1 MKIIALKVKSG
12 LFEKDF
18 TFNTNI
24 NIIYSSKNGCGK
36 TTLVRM
42 LLYALGFNIP
52 NTKNL
57 KFEKLELILSLQHES
72 LGNIKLIRE
81 HNIQIELHKDNK
93 IQTFS
98 LPSERL
104 RLHKLIFNTTNE
116 DILNNILGTFYI
128 DQEKGWTLLNR
139 GKVIGSIHFNIEE
152 LFRGLGNKDS
162 SKLIQ
167 EKNNIINQINQY
179 NQIFKISE
187 YQKLIETEANELMT
201 DFDSALI
208 NKLEILR
215 IEYRRLKRDQKKL
228 DQLLT
233 DNKNFK
239 KYIEEMKI
247 LVQINDLIFPL
258 TSNNIVGYTDS
269 IESIKSKLLFITNDI
284 NRISSQI
291 KELEK
296 SLPYKDD
303 QGQLFITEK
312 WTKSF
317 NASLSKI
324 PINKRAIEEHI
335 RFLKAQQENINRKL
349 KVLTREN
356 NSAIV
361 SFYKIIQEYAQK
373 LQINLGTDIPL
384 NYIFTSNLKEL
395 SGALLQKLVFAFKIG
410 YILETEKALGIKL
423 PIIIDS
429 PTAKELDAQNVKLM
443 LDILKN
449 DFPNNQII
457 IASIYKYDFDD
468 NNTTFIEL
476 NNKVLN

>member
-139 GKVIGSIHFNIEE
+139 GKVIGSVHFNIEE

-215 IEYRRLKRDQKKL
+215 IEYVQKLREFRKIG
-228 DQLLT
+228 LLT